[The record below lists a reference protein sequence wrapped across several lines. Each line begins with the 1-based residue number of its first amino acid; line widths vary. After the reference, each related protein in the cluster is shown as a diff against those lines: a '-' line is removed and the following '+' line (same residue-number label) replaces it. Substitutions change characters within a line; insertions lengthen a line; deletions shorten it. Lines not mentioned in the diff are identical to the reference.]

1 MLRLRLSSQTWP
13 QSPRRCVGVGAGGRV
28 GVWVWVLC
36 VYGRETERETE
47 REREREM
54 LVYKAFSYL
63 CMRP

>member
-1 MLRLRLSSQTWP
+1 M
-13 QSPRRCVGVGAGGRV
+13 
-28 GVWVWVLC
+28 WVVC
-36 VYGRETERETE
+36 VYGRETEIERE

>member
-1 MLRLRLSSQTWP
+1 L
-13 QSPRRCVGVGAGGRV
+13 
-28 GVWVWVLC
+28 WVVC
-36 VYGRETERETE
+36 VYGRETEIERE